1 MIEDAKHLQVLD
13 GLAKEIENLVVH
25 YNSRANGVTDKAA
38 LIELRL
44 TQNED
49 LTTLLSE
56 HRRVLKFMRGDK
68 IEPKVHFA
76 EAVVNGSGGGGMV

>member
-25 YNSRANGVTDKAA
+25 YNVRANGVTDKAA

-44 TQNED
+44 VQNED
-49 LTTLLSE
+49 LTTLLAE
-56 HRRVLKFMRGDK
+56 QLRVLKFMRGDP

-76 EAVVNGSGGGGMV
+76 EAIINGSSGGGMV